1 MTVVLDASA
10 LLAMLLAEPGGE
22 VVREALPLAEM
33 STVNLS
39 EVVARLVRDHP
50 DDAVRAAVNRIG
62 LRHRDL
68 DEWLAIDAGVMAPLT
83 RSAGLSL
90 GDRCCLALGKR
101 LGCPVLTADR
111 AWIGIADAV
120 GVEVRT
126 IR

>member
-10 LLAMLLAEPGGE
+10 LLAMLLAEPGAE
-22 VVREALPLAEM
+22 HVRAALPLAEM

-50 DDAVRAAVNRIG
+50 DDAVRGAINRVE
-62 LRHRDL
+62 LRLRDL
-68 DEWLAIDAGVMAPLT
+68 DEWLAIEAGIIARQT
-83 RSAGLSL
+83 RGAGLSL

-101 LGCPVLTADR
+101 LACPVLTADR
-111 AWIGIADAV
+111 AWMEIADLV
-120 GVEVRT
+120 GVEVRL

>member
-22 VVREALPLAEM
+22 IVRGALPLAEM

-50 DDAVRAAVNRIG
+50 DSAVRGAIDRID
-62 LRHRDL
+62 LRLRDL
-68 DEWLAIDAGVMAPLT
+68 DEWLAIDAGIIARLT

-101 LGCPVLTADR
+101 LESPVLTADR
-111 AWIGIADAV
+111 AWADIADAV
-120 GVEVRT
+120 GVEVRL